1 MSTSR
6 TSMNAPLIKLGRTGS
21 FALLFFLPAPIVVI
35 AATSFAAA
43 GYLKFPPDQLSLRW
57 YLEAATDPRWIEAFV
72 TSLGIAAVVSVLA
85 TAIAFAGAYA
95 CHRLRPRWLGAFEL
109 AVMSPLFFPHAALG
123 VALVNV
129 LALSGHLGTASGIVA
144 AHIVCTLPFA
154 WRPIT
159 VALQRIDGE
168 IVEAAS
174 LLGADERR
182 IALGIAL
189 PLARSGLVTALL
201 FSFIISFDE
210 VTVTMFLTGP
220 QVSTLPV
227 QIYAFIQENASPVLA
242 AISTVTVA
250 VTLLVV
256 MLLERLIGLEFFV
269 AHDPA

>member
-1 MSTSR
+1 
-6 TSMNAPLIKLGRTGS
+6 MNTPIVRLGRAAS
-21 FALLFFLPAPIVVI
+21 FALLLFLPLPIVVI
-35 AATSFAAA
+35 GATSFAAA
-43 GYLKFPPDQLSLRW
+43 GYLRFPPGELSLRW
-57 YLEAATDPRWIEAFV
+57 YAEAATDPRWIEAFI
-72 TSLGIAAVVSVLA
+72 TSLGIAAVVSVVV
-85 TAIAFAGAYA
+85 TAIAFAGAYS
-95 CHRLRPRWLGAFEL
+95 CHRLRPRWLPTFEL

-129 LALSGHLGTASGIVA
+129 LAMAGYLGSATGIVI

-154 WRPIT
+154 WRPIV
-159 VALQRIDGE
+159 VALQRIDSE

-220 QVSTLPV
+220 QVTTLPV

-242 AISTVTVA
+242 AISTATVV
-250 VTLLVV
+250 VTLVVV

>member
-1 MSTSR
+1 
-6 TSMNAPLIKLGRTGS
+6 MNAPLIKLGRAGS
-21 FALLFFLPAPIVVI
+21 LALLFFLPAPIVVI
-35 AATSFAAA
+35 GATSFAAA
-43 GYLKFPPDQLSLRW
+43 GYLRFPPGELSLRW
-57 YLEAATDPRWIEAFV
+57 YAEAATDPRWIDSFL
-72 TSLGIAAVVSVLA
+72 TSLSIAAVVAVTV

-95 CHRLRPRWLGAFEL
+95 CHRLKPRWLATFEL
-109 AVMSPLFFPHAALG
+109 IVMSPLFFPHAALG

-129 LALSGHLGTASGIVA
+129 LALSGHLGTASGIVV
-144 AHIVCTLPFA
+144 AHVVCTLPFA
-154 WRPIT
+154 WRPIM
-159 VALQRIDGE
+159 VALQRIDSE

-189 PLARSGLVTALL
+189 PLARSGIVTALL

-210 VTVTMFLTGP
+210 VTATMSLTWP
-220 QVSTLPV
+220 QVTALPV

-250 VTLLVV
+250 MTLLVV

>member
-1 MSTSR
+1 MIR
-6 TSMNAPLIKLGRTGS
+6 LGRAAS
-21 FALLFFLPAPIVVI
+21 FALLLFLPAPILVI

-43 GYLKFPPDQLSLRW
+43 GYLRFPPGELSLRW
-57 YLEAATDPRWIEAFV
+57 YAEAATDPRWIEAFI
-72 TSLGIAAVVSVLA
+72 TSLGIAAVVAMLA
-85 TAIAFAGAYA
+85 TSIAFAGAYA
-95 CHRLRPRWLGAFEL
+95 CHRLKPRWLPAFEL
-109 AVMSPLFFPHAALG
+109 AIMSPLFFPHAALG

-129 LALSGHLGTASGIVA
+129 LALSGHLGTASGIVV
-144 AHIVCTLPFA
+144 AHVVCTLPFA
-154 WRPIT
+154 WRPI
-159 VALQRIDGE
+159 VVGLQRIDGE

-201 FSFIISFDE
+201 FCFIISFDE

-220 QVSTLPV
+220 QITTLPV

-242 AISTVTVA
+242 AISTATVV

>member
-1 MSTSR
+1 
-6 TSMNAPLIKLGRTGS
+6 MNAPIVRLGRTAS
-21 FALLFFLPAPIVVI
+21 FALLLFLPLPIVVI
-35 AATSFAAA
+35 GATSFAAA
-43 GYLKFPPDQLSLRW
+43 GYLRFPPGDLSLRW
-57 YLEAATDPRWIEAFV
+57 YVEAATDPRWIEAFV
-72 TSLGIAAVVSVLA
+72 TSLGIAAVVSVLV
-85 TAIAFAGAYA
+85 TVIAFAGAYA
-95 CHRLRPRWLGAFEL
+95 CHRLRPRWLPAFEL
-109 AVMSPLFFPHAALG
+109 VVMSPLFFPHAALG

-129 LALSGHLGTASGIVA
+129 LAMAGYLGSATGIVI

-154 WRPIT
+154 WRPIF

-189 PLARSGLVTALL
+189 PLTRSGLVTALL

-210 VTVTMFLTGP
+210 VTITMFLTGP
-220 QVSTLPV
+220 QVTTLPV

-242 AISTVTVA
+242 AISTATVV
-250 VTLLVV
+250 VTLVVV